1 MICFRRSFLRKEVES
16 NPEDIM
22 NKIPRADRSRERMKE
37 TLLSLLRVRPLYEI
51 SVSELC
57 REAGVGR
64 TTFYRYYGN
73 ISQILGELL
82 DDILSQVPSVTAHL
96 TDAPKDPGCPYPICE
111 FVRRDPRV
119 FALFCNDSAG
129 SFIIDRIIAAFKSE
143 YVDTMRRHSALS
155 EQQLTLLLRF
165 QVSGCLALIRKS
177 AGDSDESWRTSREA
191 VDQFL
196 RRGLTIHS
204 G

>member
-1 MICFRRSFLRKEVES
+1 
-16 NPEDIM
+16 M

-64 TTFYRYYGN
+64 TTFYRCYGN

-96 TDAPKDPGCPYPICE
+96 TDAPKAPGCNYPICE
-111 FVRRDPRV
+111 FVRRDPRY
-119 FALFCNDSAG
+119 FALFCNDSIQ
-129 SFIIDRIIAAFKSE
+129 SFLVDRIIAAHRGENVSIL
-143 YVDTMRRHSALS
+143 RLHSDLPE
-155 EQQLTLLLRF
+155 EQLALLLRF

-177 AGDSDESWRTSREA
+177 AGDSDEAWRAARET

-196 RRGLTIHS
+196 RRGLSIP
-204 G
+204 GG